1 MNPREK
7 GRPLRLRVLPPR
19 ARAYRKSR
27 NTAEGEEQM
36 ERAEGRQGQTAGT
49 QQTAQPQEEHR
60 LVLNGRR
67 QLTASGVKEV
77 TSYDAYAV
85 TLETAC
91 GTLVIGGS
99 GLRVRSFS
107 AESGEARME
116 GSFEYLQYQNAAKGE
131 KQEGLLRRLLR

>member
-36 ERAEGRQGQTAGT
+36 ERAEGRQGQPAGT

-91 GTLVIGGS
+91 GTLWVRGGR
-99 GLRVRSFS
+99 LCLTVLS
-107 AESGEARME
+107 ADSLTVCGHIL
-116 GSFEYLQYQNAAKGE
+116 SVEYAE
-131 KQEGLLRRLLR
+131 